1 MKSIPLKQP
10 ALSLVEVM
18 VSITIL
24 AIIATFVFTALVM
37 GERYWRSDM
46 GLLDVEQEARM
57 GLHGMAR
64 EIRQKNGSA
73 SMTITNNDSQINF
86 YMTNVTNQVK
96 YYLQGNQII
105 REHPPNTTR
114 VIANNITSLGFCCG
128 QGSTCNS
135 TCTSAEYV
143 EIQVTASK
151 TAGRTV
157 TFNLSEKVQLRND

>member
-1 MKSIPLKQP
+1 MPPNQP

-46 GLLDVEQEARM
+46 GLLDVEQQARM
-57 GLHGMAR
+57 GLHGMVR
-64 EIRQKNGSA
+64 EVRQKNGSTA
-73 SMTITNNDSQINF
+73 ITISNNDSQIAF
-86 YMTNVTNQVK
+86 YMTNVTNQVS

-114 VIANNITSLGFCCG
+114 VIANNITSLSFCCG
-128 QGSTCNS
+128 QGSTCNA
-135 TCTSAEYV
+135 TCTSPEYI

-157 TFNLSEKVQLRND
+157 SFNLSEKVQLRNE